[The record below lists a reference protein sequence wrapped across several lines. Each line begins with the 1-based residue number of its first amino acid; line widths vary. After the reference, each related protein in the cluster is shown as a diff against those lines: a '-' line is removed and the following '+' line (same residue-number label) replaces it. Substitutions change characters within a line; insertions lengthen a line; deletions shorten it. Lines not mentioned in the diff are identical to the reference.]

1 MGVPDGT
8 IDIHGGGNDLKF
20 PHHENEIA
28 QSTCAHGGRLFCRY
42 WVHNGFVELEHEKM
56 SKSLGNVLLVQN
68 LLQRFPG
75 EALRLALIKGRYR
88 EPISWSDDLVQQ
100 AKSQLDR
107 LYGALERL
115 AEIDSNPCSP
125 PTAFT
130 EAMDDDLNTPLAIA
144 HLMALAGAANTTTD
158 AAEQRRL
165 KAEIMACGAE
175 LGILGQTPAAWFSS
189 AQPIQVD
196 AAEVES
202 LIAARRDARA
212 RKDWAT
218 ADMVRDKLTAMGVVL
233 MDGPQG
239 TTWRVE

>member
-1 MGVPDGT
+1 
-8 IDIHGGGNDLKF
+8 
-20 PHHENEIA
+20 
-28 QSTCAHGGRLFCRY
+28 
-42 WVHNGFVELEHEKM
+42 M

-68 LLQRFPG
+68 LLKRFPG

-115 AEIDSNPCSP
+115 SGVEAAPGIP
-125 PTAFT
+125 PAIFA

-144 HLMALAGAANTTTD
+144 HLMALAGAANTATD
-158 AAEQRRL
+158 PAAQIRL
-165 KAEIMACGAE
+165 KAEILACGGE
-175 LGILGQTPAAWFSS
+175 LGILGQNPAAWFSS
-189 AQPIQVD
+189 AQPVQVD

-202 LIAARRDARA
+202 LIEERRSARA
-212 RKDWAT
+212 RKDWQT
-218 ADMVRDKLTAMGVVL
+218 ADVVREKLTAMGVIL